1 MSKVGKFLYLT
12 QDIPRDTKPPYRTAK
27 LWVSS
32 SLSYVCY
39 FEHKKEPDKQL
50 RKNQCGLMWKRD
62 FGALQSYLHE
72 KANPQI
78 NIWYK

>member
-32 SLSYVCY
+32 SLSNVCY

-50 RKNQCGLMWKRD
+50 RKKPMWPHVEERLRCATKL
-62 FGALQSYLHE
+62 FT
-72 KANPQI
+72 
-78 NIWYK
+78 